1 MANWNLMAKL
11 FSTLGLTAFSVGF
24 TGMAVKGM
32 KGGCCNNCGSIFG
45 GGFGFMPYNNNYNM
59 FNTYNNYNMFNSYNN
74 FDFSNP
80 YAFLNSN
87 INPANSITRTNS
99 TNSVK
104 KAQSA
109 PPPTRCRN

>member
-11 FSTLGLTAFSVGF
+11 FSTLGLTAFGVGF

-74 FDFSNP
+74 IGFSNP

-87 INPANSITRTNS
+87 ISSVSPVSEAAPPSSVRRSQS
-99 TNSVK
+99 T
-104 KAQSA
+104 
-109 PPPTRCRN
+109 PPPTR